1 MPPTVANSGQALQ
14 QLQTAQS
21 QAQDPNTIL
30 QGQNQ
35 QFGIP
40 AAQQT
45 VTGLRGAIDNTTR
58 VLNQVAPSVMGRT
71 AQSLVTSAQAN
82 RQIANEQAPVS
93 QTLTDETG
101 KYNQANTDLTQKE
114 QQAKDAS
121 TGIYQ
126 GQQNKLSYLQNLYNT
141 LYGSEQDAAKQ
152 AEAKREF
159 DAQQSLAVQ
168 KANSGSSNTNNPA
181 AGYSVKQL
189 TSGNKAYTGPNG
201 QTNLYQYAA
210 AIAGGDVNGTFKE
223 ILSQLASGSPTDKK
237 AYSAVKSLPMDKAI
251 SYLKQHNGYI
261 FN

>member
-21 QAQDPNTIL
+21 QAQDPNAIL

-93 QTLTDETG
+93 QTLNAETG
-101 KYNQANTDLTQKE
+101 KYNEANTDLTQKQ
-114 QQAKDAS
+114 QQAKDAAN
-121 TGIYQ
+121 GIYT
-126 GQQNKLSYLQNLYNT
+126 GQQNKLSYLQNLYST

-152 AEAKREF
+152 AEAKRQF
-159 DAQQSLAVQ
+159 DAQQALATQ
-168 KANSGSSNTNNPA
+168 KVASSGSSGSSKASA
-181 AGYSVKQL
+181 ASQRQSDVGTLNKALQDKVGKDGYTSPYDYNAAKAAWVTDGYSASDFESIFGKYKNPKQP
-189 TSGNKAYTGPNG
+189 KG
-201 QTNLYQYAA
+201 QY
-210 AIAGGDVNGTFKE
+210 K
-223 ILSQLASGSPTDKK
+223 
-237 AYSAVKSLPMDKAI
+237 
-251 SYLKQHNGYI
+251 
-261 FN
+261 